1 MHQYKTIAQTL
12 LVLSILNLVFAAPVV
27 PREVRDRDNDV
38 VAEDGTTVSERR
50 RATPLGGTT
59 PSQYPS
65 SSSDGS
71 PPHGS
76 FPLGGSAPLQG
87 SVPSSESAHLSA
99 TDGHVPESDSI
110 TEASTS
116 AHPLSAT
123 DGQVSVHDS
132 TGEASTSAH
141 PLPAAD
147 GAAPEPNSIME
158 ASSTSS
164 HHSVTDVPMPV
175 PDSTVEGSTTKHYTA
190 ITLDMVGK
198 DKKFYQK
205 ATVQKIAGL
214 TLIAGVSVGIAIYQA
229 LHKNDKDD

>member
-1 MHQYKTIAQTL
+1 MPQYKTIAQTL

-59 PSQYPS
+59 PSQYSS

-71 PPHGS
+71 PRHDS
-76 FPLGGSAPLQG
+76 FPLEGSVPLQG

-99 TDGHVPESDSI
+99 TDGHVPESNSI

-147 GAAPEPNSIME
+147 GAAPEPNSIPE
-158 ASSTSS
+158 ASTSS
-164 HHSVTDVPMPV
+164 HHSVTDVPTPV
-175 PDSTVEGSTTKHYTA
+175 PDSTAEGSTTKHYTA